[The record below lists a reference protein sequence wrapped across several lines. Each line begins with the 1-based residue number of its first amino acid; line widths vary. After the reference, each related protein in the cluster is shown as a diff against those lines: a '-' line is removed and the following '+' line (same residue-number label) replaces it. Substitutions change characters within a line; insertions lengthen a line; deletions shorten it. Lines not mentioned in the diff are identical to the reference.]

1 MPGSLLSYL
10 PEKALVLVTY
20 LVKVVV
26 MVLHALD
33 RDVFPSFY
41 ALSFEYLRKGPLAL
55 FANQTIL

>member
-1 MPGSLLSYL
+1 VPGFLLSCL